1 MTAKSV
7 DAGLPRFFFITE
19 LIRDKVLA
27 LKGDRR
33 EELGTLTDLEIRLA
47 GRYPEVVNLIV
58 GRSFG
63 RPPLEVPFKLVT
75 SIDTKRTLVEVPSGV
90 KLREFSGGSARIL
103 VKDMVLDKKIIDTDD
118 YEVEI
123 VYDIHLLHAE
133 GRMFVVHVD
142 VTTAGM
148 LRRLHLGWVGRLFW
162 GKVKEVDLLPWKYVQ
177 PLPSDLDR
185 FHGNVKLNISREKIT
200 DIHPA
205 DLADILEE
213 LSSDE
218 RMAVFNTLDT
228 ETAAD
233 TLEEAEPRVQRDLVA
248 SLRRDRLAELLHTM
262 TPAQIAD
269 LLEILPRIDAEA
281 LKKSLAQDTVVKVN
295 DLMNAHDV
303 KLASIATDRFLALPE
318 TARIRNAL
326 ARFRSKSKRYDVIM
340 YVYVTAEDF
349 TLKGVIDIREL
360 IQNKSDEILGN
371 IMTEQVVTL
380 SPDDTLADAA
390 SEFSKYGF
398 RALPVVDA
406 GQEAPGRDPLQGP
419 ALRHAVTARAFPSW
433 NARTLI
439 SWNFGL
445 THWEMASAQHSAG
458 RESAVDMAPRRT
470 TLATRVSQ
478 SFSPTTT
485 ASM

>member
-1 MTAKSV
+1 MTGRETGSR
-7 DAGLPRFFFITE
+7 LPRFFFISE
-19 LIRDKVLA
+19 LIRDKVVA
-27 LKGDRR
+27 LKGDKR
-33 EELGTLTDLEIRLA
+33 EELGTLADLEIRLG

-63 RPPLEVPFKLVT
+63 RPPLEVPFKFVT
-75 SIDTKRTLVEVPSGV
+75 SIDTRRTVVEVPAGV
-90 KLREFSGGSARIL
+90 RIREFTGGSSRIL
-103 VKDMVLDKKIIDTDD
+103 VKDMVLDKKIIDTDE

-133 GRMFVVHVD
+133 GRMLVVHVD

-148 LRRLHLGWVGRLFW
+148 LRRLHLGWLARLFL
-162 GKVKEVDLLPWKYVQ
+162 GRVKEVDLLPWKYVQ
-177 PLPSDLDR
+177 PLPSDIDR
-185 FHGNVKLNISREKIT
+185 FHGNVKLNISREKIS

-248 SLRRDRLAELLHTM
+248 SLRRDRVAELLITM
-262 TPAQIAD
+262 SPAQIAD
-269 LLEILPRIDAEA
+269 ILEILPRIDAEA
-281 LKKSLAQDTVVKVN
+281 LKKSLAGETRAKVN

-303 KLASIATDRFLALPE
+303 RLASIATDRFLALPE

-326 ARFRSKSKRYDVIM
+326 ARFRSRTRRFDVIM
-340 YVYVTAEDF
+340 YVYVTAEDS

-360 IQNKSDEILGN
+360 IQNRSDETLGN

-380 SPDDTLADAA
+380 SPFDTLADAA
-390 SEFSKYGF
+390 GEFSKYGF
-398 RALPVVDA
+398 RALPMVDETRKLLGVVRYKDLLSVM
-406 GQEAPGRDPLQGP
+406 Q
-419 ALRHAVTARAFPSW
+419 
-433 NARTLI
+433 
-439 SWNFGL
+439 
-445 THWEMASAQHSAG
+445 
-458 RESAVDMAPRRT
+458 
-470 TLATRVSQ
+470 
-478 SFSPTTT
+478 
-485 ASM
+485 

>member
-1 MTAKSV
+1 MTGREMTRNTA
-7 DAGLPRFFFITE
+7 AGLPRFFFITE
-19 LIRDKVLA
+19 LIHDKVLA
-27 LKGDRR
+27 SRGDRR
-33 EELGTLTDLEIRLA
+33 EELGTLSDLEIRLG
-47 GRYPEVVNLIV
+47 GRYPEVVTLIV

-63 RPPLEVPFKLVT
+63 RPPLEVPFKYVT
-75 SIDTKRTLVEVPSGV
+75 SIDTKRTIVDVPAGV
-90 KLREFSGGSARIL
+90 KLREFGGGSSRIL
-103 VKDMVLDKKIIDTDD
+103 VKDMVLDKKIIDTDE

-133 GRMFVVHVD
+133 GRMLVVHVD

-148 LRRLHLGWVGRLFW
+148 LRRLHLGWLAHLFW
-162 GKVKEVDLLPWKYVQ
+162 GRVKEVDLLPWKYVQ
-177 PLPSDLDR
+177 PLPSDIDR
-185 FHGNVKLNISREKIT
+185 FHGNVKLTISREKIS

-213 LSSDE
+213 LNGDE

-248 SLRRDRLAELLHTM
+248 SLRRDRVAELLSTM
-262 TPAQIAD
+262 SPAQIAD

-281 LKKSLAQDTVVKVN
+281 LKRSLALDTRAKVN

-326 ARFRSKSKRYDVIM
+326 ARFRSRSRRFDVIM
-340 YVYVTAEDF
+340 YVYVTAKDA

-360 IQNKSDEILGN
+360 IQNRSDETLGK

-380 SPDDTLADAA
+380 SPSDTLVDAA

-398 RALPVVDA
+398 RALPMVDDQRKLLGVVRYKDLLSVM
-406 GQEAPGRDPLQGP
+406 Q
-419 ALRHAVTARAFPSW
+419 
-433 NARTLI
+433 
-439 SWNFGL
+439 
-445 THWEMASAQHSAG
+445 
-458 RESAVDMAPRRT
+458 
-470 TLATRVSQ
+470 
-478 SFSPTTT
+478 
-485 ASM
+485 